1 MVTWR
6 KAGRVLR
13 WAAHTI
19 ARSMSHFSGALV
31 LFAMLVAIV
40 AAFLLGTTPGLRLL
54 VDVGERVGTR
64 ALTVAQVHGSAFGGW
79 VATGV
84 AWHGQDGLRF
94 TAERV
99 ALQWTPSALL
109 HGQVVVRHLALD
121 GVRVTLPPSK
131 PSRGGPPPSPHL
143 PQHLPLGVRI
153 AALDIHDLRVVPAEG
168 RPLEVTTVHLQASWI
183 GDALKVER
191 LAVSS
196 PGTGPVQ
203 LTAAAVTGRNR
214 LQLTALE
221 VSGPGQLRARGTIGY
236 GGAASD
242 LQLELEGFGWPLTGP
257 DRAKRVSALQGR
269 VRLDGGLDRYRFDA
283 ELQAHARDHALSLT
297 LKGSGTPDA
306 VTLAALDLRA
316 DRTGR
321 VDGSGTVTLRP
332 TPAADLALTVSRFD
346 PAALLAGWPGEVNAK
361 LQLKTHADNGV
372 QQIQLEAQVTR
383 SKLRGLPLQ
392 ANAVGTASVAP
403 QAGWKV
409 NVERLDATL
418 GATELQLAGRATPPF
433 DLRGRVD
440 SPDLARLDPKLG
452 GRLQADFRLAG
463 TLAAPVL
470 QSRGQGTGLRF
481 AGTRIALARWDI
493 QIDTPKESRVHA
505 TLGGI
510 KRGELAMADLEL
522 TGSGTAARHSLQ
534 LDARSARGSAEL
546 RLAGTY
552 DVSRQAWSGQLTA
565 LEIAPRGLRA
575 WRLTAPAAL
584 QLARS
589 RASLAS
595 TCLSNGSGVLCLD
608 ASSGRGEAQGNFTLR
623 DLQLAAFQVLLP
635 ADVTVAGALG
645 GHGQFTWKKRR
656 LVGDALL
663 EMASGHVAVRGA
675 GSLELRPS
683 RITLSAQP
691 DGLQLHADLQTSAG
705 TIDAQAVAAGA
716 GIGNDLARAPL
727 SGSLA
732 MSVPDIAVLQPFAA
746 QQVSD
751 LHGSVSGQLHLG
763 GTVGAPQIDGQ
774 LALRAGRATVP
785 AAGITVTD
793 VELALAGGGDAPLNV
808 RGSAR
813 SGGGT
818 MDLSGTI
825 DPRRWP
831 VTAALRVT
839 GHDFQAVDTADAR
852 VWISPDLQLARTTGG
867 FDVTGR
873 LLVPRAQIT
882 PRGGLMVDH
891 GVGVSPDQVIV
902 GAPASKPVPEPA
914 VNVQLGLI
922 LGDDVHFEGYGLKA
936 RVAGGLVIDQKPHG
950 PALARGQLH
959 LVDGRF
965 KAYGQDLTI
974 ANGRLIFDG
983 GPVTQPAVD
992 VLAVRKPR
1000 ADIEVGVQVRGTI
1013 AKPELTLTSTPA
1025 MSRQEQLSWLLYGQP
1040 LDRSAGSEQGAVLAA
1055 AMSLGLGGSNLLAG
1069 QLGSRL
1075 GLDDV
1080 TLGASSGGGSAVT
1093 TNASA
1098 ISGSAAS
1105 QGFGANPAQA
1115 AQLTLGKYL
1124 TPRLYVSFG
1133 VGLFQPGQ
1141 VFRLLYT
1148 LGHGFQVQTESGVTN
1163 GGDLL
1168 YSFEAGK

>member
-1 MVTWR
+1 MRWR

-13 WAAHTI
+13 WVAHSI
-19 ARSMSHFSGALV
+19 ARAMSHFSGALV
-31 LFAMLVAIV
+31 LFAMLVAV
-40 AAFLLGTTPGLRLL
+40 MAAFLLGTTPGLRLL
-54 VDVGERVGTR
+54 VDVGEHVGAR
-64 ALTVAQVHGSAFGGW
+64 GLTVTQVHGSAFGGW

-84 AWHGQDGLRF
+84 AWHSKDGSRF
-94 TAERV
+94 TAARV
-99 ALQWTPSALL
+99 ALRWQPSALL
-109 HGQVVVRHLALD
+109 HGELVVRHLALD
-121 GVRVTLPPSK
+121 GVRMTLPPATAPRS
-131 PSRGGPPPSPHL
+131 GPPPSPRL
-143 PQHLPLGVRI
+143 PQYLPLGVRI
-153 AALDIHDLRVVPAEG
+153 AALDIKDLRVVPAKG
-168 RPLEVTTVHLQASWI
+168 RPVEVTTLQLQASWI
-183 GDALKVER
+183 GDALKVDR
-191 LAVSS
+191 LALSS
-196 PGTGPVQ
+196 PETGPVQ
-203 LTAAAVTGRNR
+203 LTAQAVTGRDR
-214 LQLTALE
+214 LQLTSLE
-221 VSGPGQLRARGTIGY
+221 LSGPGQLRAQGTLGY
-236 GGAASD
+236 GGVASD
-242 LQLELEGFGWPLTGP
+242 LRLQLEGFGWPLAGP
-257 DRAKRVSALQGR
+257 DRARQVSALQGQ
-269 VRLDGGLDRYRFDA
+269 VRLDGRLDRYRFDA
-283 ELQAHARDHALSLT
+283 DLQAHARDHTLALT
-297 LKGSGTPDA
+297 LKGSGTLDA
-306 VTLAALDLRA
+306 VTLAHLDLRA

-332 TPAADLALTVSRFD
+332 TPAVDLALTVSRFD
-346 PAALLAGWPGEVNAK
+346 PAALVAGWPGEVNAK
-361 LQLKTHADNGV
+361 LQLETQADKGT
-372 QQIQLEAQVTR
+372 QQIRLEAQIAR
-383 SKLRGLPLQ
+383 SRLRGLPLQ
-392 ANAVGTASVAP
+392 ASAVGSASVAP

-409 NVERLDATL
+409 DVERLDATL
-418 GATELQLAGRATPPF
+418 GATRLQLAGRATAPF

-440 SPDLARLDPKLG
+440 SPDLARLDPRLAG
-452 GRLQADFRLAG
+452 SLQADFRLAG
-463 TLAAPVL
+463 TFAAPVL
-470 QSRGQGTGLRF
+470 QSRGQGARLRF
-481 AGTRIALARWDI
+481 AGTRIAQAQWDV
-493 QIDTPKESRVHA
+493 QIDTPKESHLRA
-505 TLGGI
+505 TLDGI
-510 KRGELAMADLEL
+510 ERGQLASADLQL
-522 TGSGTAARHSLQ
+522 TGSGTAAHHSLQ
-534 LDARSARGSAEL
+534 LDAKSARGNADL
-546 RLAGTY
+546 RLVGAY
-552 DVSRQAWSGQLTA
+552 DVHRQTWSGQLTA
-565 LEIAPRGLRA
+565 LDIAPRGLPA
-575 WRLTAPAAL
+575 WRVTAPAAL
-584 QLARS
+584 RLARS

-595 TCLSNGSGVLCLD
+595 TCLTNGGGALCVE
-608 ASSGRGEAQGNFTLR
+608 ASSDRGDAQGNFTLR

-635 ADVTVAGALG
+635 ADVTVAGALD
-645 GHGQFTWKKRR
+645 GHGQFTWKRRR
-656 LVGDALL
+656 LAGDALL
-663 EMASGHVAVRGA
+663 EMASGHVALRGA
-675 GSLELRPS
+675 GSLAVLPS
-683 RITLSAQP
+683 RIEVRAQP

-705 TIDAQAVAAGA
+705 TINAQAVAAGA
-716 GIGNDLARAPL
+716 AIGNDLARAPL

-732 MSVPDIAVLQPFAA
+732 MSIPDVAVLQPFEA

-751 LHGSVSGQLHLG
+751 LHGGVAGQLHLG
-763 GTVGAPQIDGQ
+763 GTVGAPQIDGE
-774 LALRAGRATVP
+774 LALRDGRATVP
-785 AAGITVTD
+785 AAGITVTN
-793 VELALAGGGDAPLNV
+793 VELVLTGGGDAPLNV

-831 VTAALRVT
+831 VTAALRVS
-839 GHDFQAVDTADAR
+839 GQDFQAVNTADAR
-852 VWISPDLQLARTTGG
+852 VWISPDLQLARTAGG

-873 LLVPRAQIT
+873 LAVPRAQIT

-902 GAPASKPVPEPA
+902 GAPEPEAVPEPA

-936 RVAGGLVIDQKPHG
+936 RVAGGLVIAQKPHG
-950 PALARGQLH
+950 PALARGQLY

-1013 AKPELTLTSTPA
+1013 AKPELTLTSMPA

-1040 LDRSAGSEQGAVLAA
+1040 LDRSSGSDQGAVLAA
-1055 AMSLGLGGSNLLAG
+1055 AMSLGLGGSNLIAG

-1080 TLGASSGGGSAVT
+1080 TLGAASGGGSAVT
-1093 TNASA
+1093 TNAAA

-1105 QGFGANPAQA
+1105 QGFGVNPAQA